1 MVLASDGNC
10 EEVIVTGARA
20 TDVGVAAEVSEENKI
35 FNNMKIAVP
44 SMGKNTESFVSNSFG
59 RSPFIII
66 YNDETGKYDYF
77 ENIGFKLKDGSG
89 IKAAELIIQNSADV
103 LLTREIGRKTYSVLM
118 KEHITI
124 NLLNI
129 SGTVK
134 STLNKYLKK
143 RK

>member
-1 MVLASDGNC
+1 MALASDGNC
-10 EEVIVTGARA
+10 KEVIVIGVRA
-20 TDVGVAAEVSEENKI
+20 TDIGVAAEVPEENKI

-44 SMGKNTESFVSNSFG
+44 SMGKSTESFVSNSFG